1 MLSCWSGVGAWRT
14 IRAAQWEMAT
24 AALALTLRLA
34 WWTYALSFF
43 SSGSGGIDVAI
54 ARIAF
59 SASSH
64 TNRLSWDAFRRS
76 WSSCQRTRTRQSAAA
91 NRDL

>member
-1 MLSCWSGVGAWRT
+1 MACRT

-43 SSGSGGIDVAI
+43 SSGSGGIDAAI
-54 ARIAF
+54 ARVAF

-64 TNRLSWDAFRRS
+64 TNRLSWDAFSRS
-76 WSSCQRTRTRQSAAA
+76 WSSCENGDETDSAAA
-91 NRDL
+91 SSGSA